1 MNKKT
6 KDILI
11 RAAKTFI
18 QSFIAA
24 FLMGTNNLSTLDK
37 KVLQSAL
44 LGGIAAGISA
54 VMNLIANLLDKESEE
69 NGKNN

>member
-37 KVLQSAL
+37 KVLESAL